1 MVKLKFILRNGVLV
15 LRISQNKDRYYKR
28 VGYLLTGNPDVEKHW
43 LADKERFSSRSKN
56 YEENN
61 KVLAEYKQV
70 YWKLVTEHPELSAK
84 QVAEYYK
91 GTRHTGSQPVELSSW
106 SVEEYKNSVAK
117 YLEVITLREKAKSGC
132 NYEGYYKL
140 LNRCRRTIPGFDS
153 MPFSTIDYNK
163 MVSIAYIFAKEKAY
177 VHHSKK
183 FRALL
188 GKASKDKDVMFNIS
202 QIGDFQFCDYNPDKY
217 TTDGRQHP
225 DVLSSEELKTFLN
238 FNPSDITP
246 RYKNR
251 KQVELYY
258 DFCVFMFHSFFAP
271 CDVIKAKWRDITRKN
286 TIAVRRKKT
295 HRPVEI
301 PITPVMRKII
311 DKYKGQSKDGYIFPI
326 MDDEKEKTY
335 NTKDYTYKKFRE
347 FLNKWLKVVGKE
359 LGLYFD
365 LYAYVFRHT
374 AITVALDSGLP
385 VSYIAEAAGTSI
397 EMIQQHY
404 YNGESQSNR
413 ERLTSAFMSAA
424 Q

>member
-43 LADKERFSSRSKN
+43 QADKERFSSRSQH

-61 KVLAEYKQV
+61 KALAEYKQI
-70 YWKLVTEHPELSAK
+70 YWKLIQEHPELSAK
-84 QVAEYYK
+84 QVAEFYK
-91 GTRHTGSQPVELSSW
+91 GTRHTGSQPVKLSEW
-106 SVEEYKNSVAK
+106 SVDEYKNSVAK

-140 LNRCRRTIPGFDS
+140 PNRCRRTIPGFDS

-163 MVSIAYIFAKEKAY
+163 MVSIAYIFAKENAY

-188 GKASKDKDVMFNIS
+188 GKASKDKDVMFNLS

-217 TTDGRQHP
+217 ATEGRHP
-225 DVLSSEELKTFLN
+225 DVLSADELKTFLSL
-238 FNPSDITP
+238 NPADIAS

-271 CDVIKAKWRDITRKN
+271 CDVIKVKWKDILRKN
-286 TIAVRRKKT
+286 TIAV
-295 HRPVEI
+295 
-301 PITPVMRKII
+301 
-311 DKYKGQSKDGYIFPI
+311 
-326 MDDEKEKTY
+326 
-335 NTKDYTYKKFRE
+335 
-347 FLNKWLKVVGKE
+347 
-359 LGLYFD
+359 
-365 LYAYVFRHT
+365 
-374 AITVALDSGLP
+374 
-385 VSYIAEAAGTSI
+385 
-397 EMIQQHY
+397 
-404 YNGESQSNR
+404 
-413 ERLTSAFMSAA
+413 
-424 Q
+424 

>member
-28 VGYLLTGNPDVEKHW
+28 VGYLLTGNPDVGKHW
-43 LADKERFSSRSKN
+43 QPDKERFSSRSLD

-70 YWKLVTEHPELSAK
+70 YWKLVIEHPELSAR
-84 QVAEYYK
+84 QVANYYK
-91 GTRHTGSQPVELSSW
+91 GTRHTGSQPVELSPW
-106 SVEEYKNSVAK
+106 SVDEYRNSVSR
-117 YLEVITLREKAKSGC
+117 YLEVVTLREKA
-132 NYEGYYKL
+132 YL
-140 LNRCRRTIPGFDS
+140 
-153 MPFSTIDYNK
+153 
-163 MVSIAYIFAKEKAY
+163 
-177 VHHSKK
+177 HHSKK

-188 GKASKDKDVMFNIS
+188 GKAHKDRDVMFDLS

-217 TTDGRQHP
+217 AVEGRTHP
-225 DVLSSEELKTFLN
+225 DVLSPEELKAFLN
-238 FNPSDITP
+238 LSPADITP
-246 RYKNR
+246 RYRNR
-251 KQVELYY
+251 RQVELFH

-301 PITPVMRKII
+301 PITPVMRGII
-311 DKYKGQSKDGYIFPI
+311 DKYRGKSRDGYIFPI
-326 MDDEKEKTY
+326 MDDRKESTY
-335 NTKDYTYKKFRE
+335 STKDYTYKKFRE
-347 FLNKWLKVVGKE
+347 YLNKWLKAVGRE

-385 VSYIAEAAGTSI
+385 VSYIADAAGTNI
-397 EMIQQHY
+397 AMIQEHY
-404 YNGESQSNR
+404 YNGESQHNR
-413 ERLTSAFMSAA
+413 DRLTEAFMSAGE
-424 Q
+424 